1 MAQSATQIRE
11 SLVADETAA
20 IQAEADAKKAAVSEH
35 VDSQVEGALRN
46 QLSTA
51 EQRLNDRRTAV
62 VNDEAEVA
70 AAQAELDAF
79 LATPAEPAAVEGEV
93 QG

>member
-11 SLVADETAA
+11 SLVADEKAV
-20 IQAEADAKKAAVSEH
+20 IQAEADAKISAITDH
-35 VDSQVEGALRN
+35 VEGEIEGALRA
-46 QLSTA
+46 QLATA

-62 VNDEAEVA
+62 ANDEAEVV

-79 LATPAEPAAVEGEV
+79 LVVPEEV
-93 QG
+93 AQG